1 MLVLCHE
8 RGAHKW
14 EGERKRNGE
23 RVGGTG
29 GVTREEWVVKGE
41 DKKMPRRSESL
52 LNEKKER
59 EGLGEGSGGGGKK
72 LIM

>member
-8 RGAHKW
+8 RGAHNW

-52 LNEKKER
+52 LNEKKKER
-59 EGLGEGSGGGGKK
+59 DWGREVGGKK

>member
-23 RVGGTG
+23 RGGGTG
-29 GVTREEWVVKGE
+29 AVTREEWVVKGE

-52 LNEKKER
+52 LNEKKKER
-59 EGLGEGSGGGGKK
+59 DWGREVGGKK